1 MRRSGRLFIALGA
14 GLAVV
19 AVGLVLV
26 VLFSGGGD
34 NGDESSETDSQE
46 EVRDITVI
54 VAAREVP
61 AHTVL
66 TEEDLVE
73 ETHSSDQVPEDA
85 MRSTVEAVGFAYA
98 EDLLPGQVLVESNR
112 ELPGL
117 ANRISPGRRAFPLLV
132 SGENLIAGQIR
143 DDDHIDV
150 IFSVRTALIRVNP
163 TYPIEIL
170 DQFELGDVPPESLD
184 PEDPESRPP
193 GVSLPEFGAPPE
205 GPTYPFPGEPG
216 SRFWLSDEEDGDP
229 IGKMIL
235 QNVRVLRV
243 ISASPTETDSQVEG
257 NFLILDLDPV
267 EAELVQYLT
276 EYGIYRIVLRG
287 PDDEDIVQ
295 TPGVTMN
302 TLVDSWGLLVPK
314 TVRLPEAGAQ

>member
-19 AVGLVLV
+19 AIGLVLV

-34 NGDESSETDSQE
+34 EGEDNGDTGSQE
-46 EVRDITVI
+46 EVREITVI

-66 TEEDLVE
+66 TEEDLAEDTV
-73 ETHSSDQVPEDA
+73 SSDQVPDDA
-85 MRSTVEAVGFAYA
+85 MRNTIEAVGFAYA
-98 EDLLPGQVLVESNR
+98 EELQAGQVLVEANR

-117 ANRISPGRRAFPLLV
+117 ANRIDPGRRAFPLLV

-143 DDDHIDV
+143 DDDHVDV
-150 IFSVRTALIRVNP
+150 IFGVRTAMTRVNP
-163 TYPIEIL
+163 TYPLEIL
-170 DQFELGDVPPESLD
+170 DVFELRDVPPESLD
-184 PEDPESRPP
+184 PEDSETRPS
-193 GVSLPEFGAPPE
+193 GVSLPEFGDPPE
-205 GPTYPFPGEPG
+205 GPVYPFPGEPG
-216 SRFWLSDEEDGDP
+216 SRFWLTDEEDGDP
-229 IGKMIL
+229 LGKMIL

-243 ISASPTETDSQVEG
+243 ISASPGEADPQIEG

-267 EAELVQYLT
+267 ESELVQYLT
-276 EYGIYRIVLRG
+276 ENGTYRIVLRG
-287 PDDEDIVQ
+287 PDDEEIVQ

-302 TLVDSWGLLVPK
+302 SLVDSWGLVVPK